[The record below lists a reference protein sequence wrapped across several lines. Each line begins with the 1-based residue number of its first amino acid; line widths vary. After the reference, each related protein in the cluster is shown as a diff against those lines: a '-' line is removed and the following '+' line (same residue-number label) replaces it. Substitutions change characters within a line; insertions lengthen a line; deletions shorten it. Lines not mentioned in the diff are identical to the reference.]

1 MPGVKTALIAPM
13 KISTARI
20 ILELLGGLFGWVWIG
35 ASIAS
40 LYFLYGALANDAPWS
55 PLIWSVGTGIIAKQ
69 VAVVLNGNHQR
80 LDYVDQLIQ
89 RGYTNLDALAAWRTA
104 NSGGLNLLHNLQ
116 LADQG
121 ERPDS
126 TTDTLSTEPNK
137 T

>member
-1 MPGVKTALIAPM
+1 MTTVKLRT
-13 KISTARI
+13 
-20 ILELLGGLFGWVWIG
+20 LELFARLFNWIWVG

-40 LYFLYGALANDAPWS
+40 IYFLYGALANDAPWS
-55 PLIWSVGTGIIAKQ
+55 SLLWSVGIGLIAKQ
-69 VAVVLNGNHQR
+69 VAVVLKGNQQR

-89 RGYTNLDALAAWRTA
+89 RGYTKLDASAAWRTA
-104 NSGGLNLLHNLQ
+104 TSGGLNLLLNLQ

-126 TTDTLSTEPNK
+126 PTDTPSTEPNK

>member
-1 MPGVKTALIAPM
+1 M
-13 KISTARI
+13 KNSTARI
-20 ILELLGGLFGWVWIG
+20 ILELLGGLFGWIWIG

-40 LYFLYGALANDAPWS
+40 LYFSYGALANDAPWS
-55 PLIWSVGTGIIAKQ
+55 SLLWSVGIGLFAKQ
-69 VAVVLNGNHQR
+69 VAVVLNGNQQR

-89 RGYTNLDALAAWRTA
+89 RGYTKLDASAAWRTA
-104 NSGGLNLLHNLQ
+104 TSGRLNLLRNLQ

-126 TTDTLSTEPNK
+126 PTDTPNTEPNK